1 MKKCDNMAPYQTT
14 MDDYFR
20 LQDATEYKEKM
31 KVAKVGIYEKQIEAT
46 TLGLRPKNQEEF
58 QTRRFL

>member
-31 KVAKVGIYEKQIEAT
+31 RAAGFDIYEKQIEAT
-46 TLGLRPKNQEEF
+46 TLGLRPRNQKKF
-58 QTRRFL
+58 QTRRF